1 MVGRLVPREEVIAKP
16 AAGKYLSA
24 MGTIVFQSFR
34 DERSTAMARC
44 LASVEAWAKAHGY
57 AYRFLDDALFERV
70 PDWFRERVAGDL
82 LPMSDLARL
91 VVARELLDEGWDTV
105 AWLDADVLV
114 FDPKGFNID
123 IAHDYAFC
131 REVWLRR
138 SGADKLLVTEGL
150 HNAVCVF
157 ARDNPFLDFYIHACE
172 SIIRDAEGPIRSH
185 ALGPDFLAR
194 MADVIGP
201 RTLPDVGLFSPIV
214 TAAIAKGGGR
224 ASEAYRKAFGNP
236 VRCANLCLSFV
247 DRESSGVTLSE
258 TILDLAIDR
267 LMGSGGKVLNE
278 PHSAAGA

>member
-1 MVGRLVPREEVIAKP
+1 
-16 AAGKYLSA
+16 

-34 DERSTAMARC
+34 DERGTAMARC
-44 LASVEAWAKAHGY
+44 LASVEAWAERQGH
-57 AYRFLDDALFERV
+57 AYRFLDDELFERV
-70 PDWFRERVAGDL
+70 PGWFRERVGGDP

-91 VVARELLDEGWDTV
+91 VVARELLDEGWDRV

-114 FDPKGFNID
+114 FDPESFTID
-123 IAHDYAFC
+123 IADGYAFC

-157 ARDNPFLDFYIHACE
+157 GSGNPFLDFYIHACE
-172 SIIRDAEGPIRSH
+172 AIIRDAEGPVRSH

-194 MADVIGP
+194 LADVIGP

-224 ASEAYRKAFGNP
+224 ASRAYREAFGNP

-247 DRESSGVTLSE
+247 GRESSGVTLSE

-267 LMGSGGKVLNE
+267 LMESGGKVLNE
-278 PHSAAGA
+278 PNSAACD

>member
-1 MVGRLVPREEVIAKP
+1 
-16 AAGKYLSA
+16 
-24 MGTIVFQSFR
+24 MGTVVFQSFR
-34 DERSTAMARC
+34 DTQSVGIRRC
-44 LASVEAWAKAHGY
+44 LASVEAWAASQGH
-57 AYRFLDDALFERV
+57 AYRFLGDELFERV
-70 PDWFRERVAGDL
+70 PDWFRERVAGDR

-91 VVARELLDEGWDTV
+91 VVARELLDEGWDRV

-114 FDPKGFNID
+114 FDREGFSID

-138 SGADKLLVTEGL
+138 GGADKLLVTEGL

-157 ARDNPFLDFYIHACE
+157 SRGNPFLDFYIHACE
-172 SIIRDAEGPIRSH
+172 SIIRDAGGPIRSH

-224 ASEAYRKAFGNP
+224 ASKAYRKAFGNP
-236 VRCANLCLSFV
+236 LRCANLCLSFL

-258 TILDLAIDR
+258 TMLDLAIDR
-267 LMGSGGKVLNE
+267 LMESGGRILTDPDK
-278 PHSAAGA
+278 G